1 MVLPDGAEAFPV
13 VYLINLE
20 DRGSSERKCK
30 QLGDACIPSA
40 PDVRDQLLAE
50 AAARRLCV
58 SQSDNVYA
66 LNYSNGDPVNFVAY
80 RFDEAGC

>member
-1 MVLPDGAEAFPV
+1 
-13 VYLINLE
+13 
-20 DRGSSERKCK
+20 
-30 QLGDACIPSA
+30 LGDACIPSA